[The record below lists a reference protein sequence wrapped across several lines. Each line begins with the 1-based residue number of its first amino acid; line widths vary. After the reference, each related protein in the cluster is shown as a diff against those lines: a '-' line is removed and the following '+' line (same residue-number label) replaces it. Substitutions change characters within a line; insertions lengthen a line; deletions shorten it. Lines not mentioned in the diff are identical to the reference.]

1 MKYKSFFDS
10 IKLQSINSQHGI
22 RFISLMGDRWTIS
35 DIIRKAEAFLDVR
48 MSSEDETDLVESAK
62 VYSQYK
68 KDLQRKENKAK
79 QKESKRKELEE
90 KRAAKLE
97 SFGED
102 DIRLDIA
109 RHVIPIISIDK
120 ERIIFF
126 HTLHRRIE
134 KTHTMAYRVSKGISK
149 EQFEEELDL
158 GLVRYDPLNKETI
171 NTKTDSLG
179 RRYIEYNTYQQPVWV
194 EQAPSD
200 SAIEDNIY
208 YKLLTNA
215 LKDKESTEYLLDW
228 IHNCRHSK
236 CETAVFL
243 VGTKG
248 SGKSLIGQTVSQY
261 VGLKNY
267 TRINDSLFN
276 EKFNEQLFE
285 KQFGFGDELSLST
298 TKELNYFK
306 NYMNPEFSK
315 DGKNDK
321 VTMER
326 SHISFL
332 VASNDPKGTK
342 PVCDDRRMSYLEPRE
357 NNINTILSKSV
368 LKKIADQLKTISN
381 EKCPQ
386 EMVDFFHWMDNRE
399 PKHDPSS
406 VYKGDYFYKI
416 VIENLGASEK
426 FIMDT
431 LINTPGHLNPS
442 IQYTDLKSLY
452 AVNAG
457 RSSKLR
463 ELDKIPFI
471 GIANLKKFVTSFKY
485 YERETIGDVVKR
497 DDGFYL
503 EINPGMFDLI
513 AEKHPKAV
521 EEIIDL

>member
-22 RFISLMGDRWTIS
+22 RFISLLGDKWTIS
-35 DIIRKAEAFLDVR
+35 DVVRKAEAFLDIR
-48 MSSEDETDLVESAK
+48 ISSEEETELVESAK
-62 VYSQYK
+62 IYSQEK
-68 KDLQRKENKAK
+68 KESQREETKAK
-79 QKESKRKELEE
+79 QRENKRKDRLD
-90 KRAAKLE
+90 
-97 SFGED
+97 SFGEE
-102 DIRLDIA
+102 DIGLDIA
-109 RHVIPIISIDK
+109 KHVVPIVNLEND
-120 ERIIFF
+120 RIIFY
-126 HTLHRRIE
+126 HKLHRKIE
-134 KTHTMAYRVSKGISK
+134 KINQMAYRVSKALSK
-149 EQFEEELDL
+149 EEFEKELDL
-158 GLVRYDPLNKETI
+158 GLVRYDPLNKDTM
-171 NTKTDSLG
+171 NYKRDSFG
-179 RRYIEYNTYQQPVWV
+179 RRYIQYNTYQSPVWV
-194 EQAPSD
+194 EQIPTD
-200 SAIEDNIY
+200 SNIEDNIY

-261 VGLKNY
+261 VGTKNY
-267 TRINDSLFN
+267 ARINDSLFN

-326 SHISFL
+326 NHISFM
-332 VASNDPKGTK
+332 VASNDPRGTK
-342 PVCDDRRMSYLEPRE
+342 PVHDDRRMSFIEPRE

-416 VIENLGASEK
+416 VIENLDPSEK
-426 FIMDT
+426 FIMNT
-431 LINTPGHLNPS
+431 LITTPGYLNPS
-442 IQYTDLKSLY
+442 IKYSDLKTLW
-452 AVNAG
+452 AVNMGKNAKG
-457 RSSKLR
+457 NR

-485 YERETIGDVVKR
+485 YEREIIGNVVKR
-497 DDGFYL
+497 DDDFYL

>member
-1 MKYKSFFDS
+1 MKYGAFFDS
-10 IKLQSINSQHGI
+10 IDLQFINSQHGV
-22 RFISLMGDRWTIS
+22 RFISRMGDKW
-35 DIIRKAEAFLDVR
+35 DLLAIIRKAETFLNISIGMEEER
-48 MSSEDETDLVESAK
+48 LLLSEAQE
-62 VYSQYK
+62 YSQRK
-68 KDLQRKENKAK
+68 KDLQREENKAR
-79 QKESKRKELEE
+79 QRESKKKEQEE
-90 KRAAKLE
+90 KRRAKLD
-97 SFGED
+97 SFGEN
-102 DIRLDIA
+102 DIRLDMA

-120 ERIIFF
+120 DRIVFF

-134 KTHTMAYRVSKGISK
+134 KTHTMAYRVAKGISK
-149 EQFEEELDL
+149 EEFEEELDL
-158 GLVRYDPLNKETI
+158 GLVRYDPLNKSAI
-171 NTKTDSLG
+171 NLKKDSLG
-179 RRYIEYNTYQQPVWV
+179 RDFKEYNTYQSPVWV
-194 EQAPSD
+194 EQTPTD
-200 SAIEDNIY
+200 SNIEDNIY

-215 LKDKESTEYLLDW
+215 LKDEESTEYLLDW
-228 IHNCRHSK
+228 VHNCRHSK

-261 VGLKNY
+261 VGTKNY
-267 TRINDSLFN
+267 ARINDSLFN

-326 SHISFL
+326 NHISFM
-332 VASNDPKGTK
+332 VASNDPRGTK
-342 PVCDDRRMSYLEPRE
+342 PVCDDRRMSFIEPRE
-357 NNINTILSKSV
+357 NNINTILSKTV
-368 LKKIADQLKTISN
+368 LKKIADQLKTTSN

-416 VIENLGASEK
+416 VIENLDPSEK
-426 FIMDT
+426 FIITT
-431 LINTPGHLNPS
+431 LINTPGYLNPS
-442 IQYTDLKSLY
+442 IAYKDLKSLY
-452 AVNAG
+452 AVSIGKDGKRN
-457 RSSKLR
+457 RD
-463 ELDKIPFI
+463 LDKIPFI

-485 YERETIGDVVKR
+485 YERETIGNVVKR
-497 DDGFYL
+497 DEEFYL
-503 EINPGMFDLI
+503 EINPGMIDLI
-513 AEKHPKAV
+513 AEKHPKS